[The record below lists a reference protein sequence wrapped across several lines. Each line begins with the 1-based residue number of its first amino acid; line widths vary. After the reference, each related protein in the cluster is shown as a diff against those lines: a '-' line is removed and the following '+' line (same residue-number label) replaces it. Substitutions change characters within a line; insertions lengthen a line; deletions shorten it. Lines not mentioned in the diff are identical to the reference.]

1 MADFDAIVVGSGMSG
16 GWVAKEL
23 CERGLKTLVLERGRE
38 IVPARDYE
46 DMKAPWEREHFDRV
60 SPEDAEDYPIQKTIY
75 SFSDSSKQ
83 YWVKDEEHPY
93 ETPADAPYLWRR
105 GYHLGGRSL
114 MWGRQSYRLSPMDFE
129 ANARD
134 GHGVDWPIRY
144 DDLAP
149 WYDHVERFAGISGSA
164 EGLEQLPDGQFL
176 PPFALTCAEDA
187 FAAAVAEQF
196 PGRRVIPGRV
206 ANLTRATEEQR
217 ALGRG
222 DCQVRDH
229 CHMGCSFGAYFSSNA
244 ATLPA
249 ARRTGKLTVVT
260 DAAVHSVAYDQ
271 ATNRATGVRVI
282 DRHTKQGR
290 TYTGRVVFLNAS
302 TINTAMILL
311 SSASDAQPRGLANGS
326 GQVGRNLMDHVG
338 GAYAYGVLPGF
349 EDDYT
354 WGRRA
359 NGFYIPR
366 YRNLPGSESEDGDGY
381 VRGFGYQGRIMRTG
395 WSGTR
400 AGVGGGFKQAN
411 RTPGPWYLSMWGF
424 GEVLPNE
431 ANHVRPH
438 ATRTDV
444 DGLPVPVI
452 EARHGVNEE
461 RLMRQASRDA
471 KAMAEAAGV
480 TAIRSSEDEEGW
492 TVSAPGDLIH
502 EMGTARMGRDPT
514 TSVLNRHCQSHDVPN
529 LFVSDGSAMTSSA
542 CQNPSL
548 TYMALSAMAANHAA
562 DLMAGGA
569 V

>member
-38 IVPARDYE
+38 IVPGRDYE
-46 DMKAPWEREHFDRV
+46 DMKTPWERAHFDRV

-75 SFSDSSKQ
+75 SFTDSSKH

-93 ETPADAPYLWRR
+93 ETPADTPYKWRR

-144 DDLAP
+144 DDIAP
-149 WYDHVERFAGISGSA
+149 WYDHVERFAGISGSE
-164 EGLEQLPDGQFL
+164 EGLPQLPDGQFL

-187 FAAAVAEQF
+187 FAASVAGRF

-206 ANLTRATEEQR
+206 ANLTRATDEQK

-229 CHMGCSFGAYFSSNA
+229 CHMGCSFGAYFSSNS

-249 ARRTGKLTVVT
+249 ARRTGNLTVVT
-260 DAAVHSVAYDQ
+260 DAIVHSVAHDP

-282 DRHTKQGR
+282 DAKTKKGT
-290 TYTGRVVFLNAS
+290 TYTGRLVFLNAS
-302 TINTAMILL
+302 ALPTAMILL
-311 SSASDAQPRGLANGS
+311 QSATDAQPQGLANRS

-349 EDDYT
+349 EDRYT

-366 YRNLPGSESEDGDGY
+366 YRNLSEDGDGY
-381 VRGFGYQGRIMRTG
+381 VRGFGFQGRIVRTG
-395 WSGTR
+395 WSTDT
-400 AGVGGGFKQAN
+400 GVGAGFKQAN

-424 GEVLPNE
+424 GEVLPNPD
-431 ANHVRPH
+431 NHVRPH
-438 ATRTDV
+438 PTRTD
-444 DGLPVPVI
+444 GWGMPVPYI
-452 EARHGVNEE
+452 EARHGANEKA
-461 RLMRQASRDA
+461 LMAQASRDA
-471 KAMAEAAGV
+471 REMARAAGV
-480 TAIRSSEDEEGW
+480 RDIVSSEDAGLE
-492 TVSAPGDLIH
+492 VSAPGDLIH
-502 EMGTARMGRDPT
+502 EMGTARMGRDPA

-562 DLMAGGA
+562 DLMQGGA